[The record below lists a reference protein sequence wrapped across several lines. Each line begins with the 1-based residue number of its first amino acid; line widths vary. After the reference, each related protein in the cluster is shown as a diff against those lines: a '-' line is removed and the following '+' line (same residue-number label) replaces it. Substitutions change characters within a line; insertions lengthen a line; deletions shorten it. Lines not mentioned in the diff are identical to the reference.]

1 MELNRER
8 RLINFLPLRSGG
20 GGGLDSLEGWGLFE
34 KGA

>member
-8 RLINFLPLRSGG
+8 RLINFLPLRSV